1 MWVGVLQTSQVR
13 GAPNNLSHT
22 TTARIVNFICVVV
35 APAGTLNAR
44 GLPRL
49 AKSFYL
55 AAAQDPLTAGPSFLL
70 LCLDSLCLHA
80 GTDSSLSGATQ

>member
-35 APAGTLNAR
+35 APAGTLVAR
-44 GLPRL
+44 RLPRL
-49 AKSFYL
+49 A
-55 AAAQDPLTAGPSFLL
+55 PSLNQ
-70 LCLDSLCLHA
+70 A
-80 GTDSSLSGATQ
+80 SGC